1 MFEFSI
7 FLLIVI
13 TVSLYFS
20 GIRMSRYLENNEM
33 NLLEKYGRPGFLT
46 YGANEYRF
54 IIMFIIFGDY
64 KNQISDVNGIRY
76 CSAFRVLLFIEIISL
91 IFFLIALV
99 NK

>member
-7 FLLIVI
+7 FILVI
-13 TVSLYFS
+13 ITFSLYFS

-33 NLLEKYGRPGFLT
+33 SLLEKYGSPNFLT

-64 KNQISDVNGIRY
+64 KHKISDVNGVRY
-76 CSAFRVLLFIEIISL
+76 CSVFRALLFIEIISL

-99 NK
+99 N